1 SMTKKSRDIAFFA
14 YISKDLVDPAQGS
27 TIIFDVAKTNDG
39 GAYDPVHGVFQAP
52 INGSYHFQF
61 IGASPHNNN
70 PGHTMHVFISKNGV
84 REAYSFLDGN
94 TDHWVQ
100 NTAVIVLHLAKGD
113 RVWVEIGLVAGSHM
127 LGGYRSV
134 DNATH
139 THFSGFLIH
148 TD

>member
-1 SMTKKSRDIAFFA
+1 MGQKSKDIAFYA
-14 YISKDLVDPAQGS
+14 YMSKDLVNPAQGS

-39 GAYDPVHGVFQAP
+39 GAYDPVHGVFQAS

-61 IGASPHNNN
+61 IGASPENNN
-70 PGHTMHVFISKNGV
+70 PGHIMHVFISKNGM
-84 REAYSFLDGN
+84 REAYSFLDRN

-100 NTAVIVLHLAKGD
+100 NTAVIVLHLVKGD
-113 RVWVEIGLVAGSHM
+113 RVWVEIGQVAGSHM

-148 TD
+148 AD